1 MMRGSVHPVRVCR
14 LDEFPVGTMRELDT
28 LPPIVLFN
36 VGGEIYAI
44 DDVCSHAFSLLSEG
58 YFDGTAIECPL
69 HMSRFDVRTG
79 RPLCPPATE
88 PVRTHKVE
96 IADGYV
102 TVHIGLS
109 ANSTSDD

>member
-1 MMRGSVHPVRVCR
+1 MRPGVHTVRVCR
-14 LDEFPVGTMRELDT
+14 LDEFPPGTMREVDS

-36 VGGEIYAI
+36 VEGHIYAI

-58 YFDGTAIECPL
+58 YFDGTTVECPL

-79 RPLCPPATE
+79 EPLCPPATE

-96 IADGYV
+96 IVDGEV
-102 TVHIGLS
+102 TVHVGLS
-109 ANSTSDD
+109 ADSVSED